1 MKKILFCLMAL
12 LCVMGVSAQARS
24 ITAEV
29 PLKYQS
35 AVNITIDGQSFDL
48 IPQQVIVQEMDS
60 SHVKVCVLH
69 NRGQMSTTIP
79 IPYNYVLDVVKF
91 AWDCAYKTKLI
102 SNKEYHQGLAVY
114 NKQYRPQDSTL
125 LCH

>member
-12 LCVMGVSAQARS
+12 LCVMGVSAQSRS

-35 AVNITIDGQSFDL
+35 AVNITIDGQAFDL

-60 SHVKVCVLH
+60 SHVNVCVLH
-69 NRGQMSTTIP
+69 NRGQASTTIP
-79 IPYNYVLDVVKF
+79 IPYNFVLDVAKF

>member
-12 LCVMGVSAQARS
+12 LCVMGVSAQSRS

-48 IPQQVIVQEMDS
+48 MPQQVIVQEKDS
-60 SHVKVCVLH
+60 NHVQVCVLH
-69 NRGQMSTTIP
+69 NRGQASTTLP
-79 IPYNYVLDVVKF
+79 IPYNFVLDVVKF
-91 AWDCAYKTKLI
+91 AWDCAYKAKLI
-102 SNKEYHQGLAVY
+102 SNQEYIQGLNVY
-114 NKQYRPQDSTL
+114 YKQYHPQDSTQS
-125 LCH
+125 CH

>member
-12 LCVMGVSAQARS
+12 LCVMGVSAQSRS

-35 AVNITIDGQSFDL
+35 AVNITIDGQAFDL

-69 NRGQMSTTIP
+69 NRGQASTTIP
-79 IPYNYVLDVVKF
+79 IPYNFVLDVAKF

>member
-48 IPQQVIVQEMDS
+48 MPQQVIVQEMDS
-60 SHVKVCVLH
+60 NHVKVCVLH
-69 NRGQMSTTIP
+69 NRGQVSTTIP

>member
-1 MKKILFCLMAL
+1 MFFIVVKSHLNII
-12 LCVMGVSAQARS
+12 VSFN
-24 ITAEV
+24 
-29 PLKYQS
+29 L
-35 AVNITIDGQSFDL
+35 
-48 IPQQVIVQEMDS
+48 S
-60 SHVKVCVLH
+60 S
-69 NRGQMSTTIP
+69 NSYIS
-79 IPYNYVLDVVKF
+79 YNFVLDVVKF

>member
-1 MKKILFCLMAL
+1 MRKILFCLMAL
-12 LCVMGVSAQARS
+12 LCVMGVSAQSRS

-29 PLKYQS
+29 PQKYQS
-35 AVNITIDGQSFDL
+35 AVNITIDGQAFDL
-48 IPQQVIVQEMDS
+48 MPQQVIVQEMDS

-79 IPYNYVLDVVKF
+79 IPYNFVLDVVKF

>member
-29 PLKYQS
+29 PPKYQS
-35 AVNITIDGQSFDL
+35 AVNITIDEQSFNL
-48 IPQQVIVQEMDS
+48 MPQQVIVQEMDS
-60 SHVKVCVLH
+60 SHVKICVLH
-69 NRGQMSTTIP
+69 NRGQVSTTIP

-91 AWDCAYKTKLI
+91 AWDYAYKTKLI
-102 SNKEYHQGLAVY
+102 SNEEYIQGLTVY
-114 NKQYRPQDSTL
+114 TKQYRPQDSIRP
-125 LCH
+125 CH

>member
-1 MKKILFCLMAL
+1 MAL

-35 AVNITIDGQSFDL
+35 TVNITIDGQSFNL

-60 SHVKVCVLH
+60 NHVKVCVLH
-69 NRGQMSTTIP
+69 NRGQASTTIP
-79 IPYNYVLDVVKF
+79 IPYNFVLDVAKF

-114 NKQYRPQDSTL
+114 NKQYRPQDSTV